1 MNHGRLHYSKINSFN
16 NLVFLSMKTVKISV
30 KTLLVALVASAAL
43 TLAGTTSATAQST
56 SQAQTAS
63 TDKPLKARVTRLGE
77 TLNFDVRFENPNA
90 DRIAVDIQD
99 SNANNLFRD
108 AASASAP
115 RYARRF
121 DLSGLEDGT
130 YTFVITNGKEQFK
143 QAFELRTQVQTSR
156 LVVNKQ

>member
-1 MNHGRLHYSKINSFN
+1 
-16 NLVFLSMKTVKISV
+16 MKTNNISV
-30 KTLLVALVASAAL
+30 KTLLVALAASVAL
-43 TLAGTTSATAQST
+43 TLAGTTSATAQSA
-56 SQAQTAS
+56 SQAPTVSTAN
-63 TDKPLKARVTRLGE
+63 PLKVRVNRLGE

-90 DRIAVDIQD
+90 ERISVDIQD
-99 SNANNLFRD
+99 GSSINLFRD

-130 YTFVITNGKEQFK
+130 YTFVVTNGKEQFK
-143 QAFELRTQVQTSR
+143 QSFEIRTQVQTSR